1 MYKEKPLFLS
11 DSSEYVGQSGN
22 CFTYSCVYVDHP
34 YSLLSFYI
42 GASNIIKPA
51 VILEEVFCPIPLEQ
65 ISKVHKETLQQ
76 SLLRDIKP
84 CKVDQFRCSNSQC
97 IDGHGLC
104 DGSRNCYD
112 GSDERLCDEYGCSG
126 SRPIA
131 CKKGSYY
138 KCLPPSFVC
147 NGHHDCKDHSDE
159 RNCREGIKTY
169 MSASFVHR
177 GKYLAQN
184 WMHQLR
190 RKEQPLRKW
199 GADVRQ
205 DCSGPLPV
213 G

>member
-1 MYKEKPLFLS
+1 MTVRFNQFTLLCFLF
-11 DSSEYVGQSGN
+11 
-22 CFTYSCVYVDHP
+22 
-34 YSLLSFYI
+34 
-42 GASNIIKPA
+42 IISITKT
-51 VILEEVFCPIPLEQ
+51 
-65 ISKVHKETLQQ
+65 STETLQQ

>member
-1 MYKEKPLFLS
+1 MTVRFNQFTLLCFLF
-11 DSSEYVGQSGN
+11 
-22 CFTYSCVYVDHP
+22 
-34 YSLLSFYI
+34 
-42 GASNIIKPA
+42 IISITKT
-51 VILEEVFCPIPLEQ
+51 
-65 ISKVHKETLQQ
+65 STETLQQ

-112 GSDERLCDEYGCSG
+112 GSDERLCG
-126 SRPIA
+126 
-131 CKKGSYY
+131 
-138 KCLPPSFVC
+138 
-147 NGHHDCKDHSDE
+147 
-159 RNCREGIKTY
+159 EGIKTY